1 MSLETFVTS
10 LLSLGLASASGYL
23 LVKTWPNGEIK
34 GWKLFLGTLFSII
47 LGAVLGIY
55 SLGLPEGLIAGI
67 GAGNLGPFIYLKAK
81 GHLSGNTKSEEK

>member
-1 MSLETFVTS
+1 MSLETFITS

-23 LVKTWPNGEIK
+23 LVKTWPNGKIK

-47 LGAVLGIY
+47 IGAILGVY
-55 SLGLPEGLIAGI
+55 SIGLPEGLIAGI

-81 GHLSGNTKSEEK
+81 GHLSGKPPEKQ

>member
-1 MSLETFVTS
+1 MSLETFITS

-47 LGAVLGIY
+47 LGAILGVY
-55 SLGLPEGLIAGI
+55 SIGLPEGLIAGI

-81 GHLSGNTKSEEK
+81 GHLSGKSSEKQ